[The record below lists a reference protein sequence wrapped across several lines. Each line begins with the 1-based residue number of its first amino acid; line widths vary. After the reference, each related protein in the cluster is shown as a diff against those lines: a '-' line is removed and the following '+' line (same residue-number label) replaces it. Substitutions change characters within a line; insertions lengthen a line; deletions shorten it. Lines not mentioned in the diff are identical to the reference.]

1 MSWQR
6 SSTVGS
12 GPDDPVG
19 AAMAESIAEILRWST
34 VEVRYSP
41 DGTPPPPPPDEPAT
55 ASATGPGPPGWQTT
69 VTVRLR
75 SRIAPLLTPASAPLL
90 EMLNALPDAG
100 LRAAAR
106 LSPAGDRSGAAPL
119 TPALRRGLRD
129 TIVVEALSRHPAC
142 DCGGPAPVELIA
154 NTVEYLIE
162 LSGTRVESHDLTH
175 GVIITDVLTDT
186 PRLSFDY
193 PGDLRAAKRAPLL
206 FDGQRSV
213 LIVDRQGRPRTE
225 LQGHRLDRILPG
237 AAPLD
242 PDTAAFSFSGSLVA
256 EATSRLG
263 GIGFFLR
270 ADRTIWVFAAGQPLL
285 LRRGEHWTA
294 FPLELA
300 TTVASA
306 SGAGAV
312 AADILVQ
319 AAVMISAQRR
329 GAILAVVADSDA
341 LDSIVAVKDRYDLRN
356 AADPAA
362 MQTETRLHHLIDAD
376 DLDARTLARFAA
388 LDGATILDRDGN
400 LLAYGAI
407 VASADSHQEGAR
419 TAAATTLSRTAE
431 IVLKVSVDGDITVF
445 RAGEAVATLLG

>member
-1 MSWQR
+1 MR
-6 SSTVGS
+6 
-12 GPDDPVG
+12 
-19 AAMAESIAEILRWST
+19 R
-34 VEVRYSP
+34 
-41 DGTPPPPPPDEPAT
+41 PPPQQAEPAT
-55 ASATGPGPPGWQTT
+55 ASATGPGPPGWRMTL
-69 VTVRLR
+69 TVRLR
-75 SRIAPLLTPASAPLL
+75 SRIAPLVTPASAPLL
-90 EMLNALPDAG
+90 EMLRVLPGAG
-100 LRAAAR
+100 LRAAAHLAR
-106 LSPAGDRSGAAPL
+106 AGAAGGARADAAL

-129 TIVVEALSRHPAC
+129 TIVVEALSRHPAFDC
-142 DCGGPAPVELIA
+142 DGTAPAELIA

-175 GVIITDVLTDT
+175 GVIIADVLADT
-186 PRLSFDY
+186 PRLRFEY
-193 PGDLRAAKRAPLL
+193 PADLRAAKRAPLL

-213 LIVDRQGRPRTE
+213 LIVDREGRARTE
-225 LQGHRLDRILPG
+225 LQGHRIDRLVPG

-242 PDTAAFSFSGSLVA
+242 PDAAAFSFSGSLVA
-256 EATSRLG
+256 EGTRRLG
-263 GIGFFLR
+263 GIGLFLR
-270 ADRTIWVFAAGQPLL
+270 ADRTIWVYAGGQPLL

-306 SGAGAV
+306 SGARDV

-319 AAVMISAQRR
+319 AAFIISAQRR
-329 GAILAVVADSDA
+329 GAILAVVADPDS
-341 LDSIVAVKDRYDLRN
+341 LDGIVPAKDRYDLRD
-356 AADPAA
+356 AVDPAA
-362 MQTETRLHHLIDAD
+362 MGTETRLHHLIDAD

-419 TAAATTLSRTAE
+419 TAAAMTLSQTAE

-445 RAGEAVATLLG
+445 RAGEAIATLLG